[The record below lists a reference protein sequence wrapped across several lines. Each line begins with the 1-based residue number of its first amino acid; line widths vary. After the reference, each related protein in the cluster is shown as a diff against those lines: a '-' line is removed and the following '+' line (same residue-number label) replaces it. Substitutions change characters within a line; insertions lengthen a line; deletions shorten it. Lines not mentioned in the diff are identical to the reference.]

1 VTGDPAQFSVKL
13 WGTRGSTPVSARDTV
28 IYGGNTSCLEV
39 TCGSERL
46 LFDAGTGLQAFARAH
61 PHDETTEE
69 FDLFLSHTHL
79 DHVCGLSYFAMHRP
93 RGSVCRLWAGHMAN
107 EEAVQRVLE
116 TLMGPPIFPLRLKDM
131 RVRFD
136 IRMFRAGE
144 TLEPKPGIDL
154 RTAPL
159 RHPDRATGYRATFD
173 GRSIAYVTD
182 TEHVPGK
189 LDATIL
195 ELIQGADLFI
205 YDCTFSDERFAPKIG
220 WGHSTWQEGV
230 RLADAA
236 GVKTLVVFHH
246 DPEADDVAMDA
257 VARAVAD
264 ARPGSV
270 VARDGMILTP

>member
-1 VTGDPAQFSVKL
+1 MSDARAFSVTF
-13 WGTRGSTPVSARDTV
+13 WGTRGSTPVSGRDTV

-39 TCGSERL
+39 KCGEARL
-46 LFDAGTGLQAFARAH
+46 LFDAGTGLQAFARAN
-61 PHDETTEE
+61 PHDGTPED
-69 FDLFLSHTHL
+69 FDLFLTHTHL

-93 RGSVCRLWAGHMAN
+93 RGSVCRLWAGHLAN

-131 RVRFD
+131 RVGFD
-136 IRMFRAGE
+136 IRIFGAGE
-144 TLEPKPGIDL
+144 TLEPTPGVAL

-159 RHPDRATGYRATFD
+159 RHPDRATGYRVDFE

-189 LDATIL
+189 LDRTIL
-195 ELIQGADLFI
+195 DLISGADLFI
-205 YDCTFSDERFAPKIG
+205 YDSTFSDERFAPKVG

-230 RLADAA
+230 RLAEAA
-236 GVKTLVVFHH
+236 GVATFVVFHH
-246 DPEADDVAMDA
+246 DPEADDAAMDA

-270 VARDGMILTP
+270 VARDGMVLTL